1 MLVYATS
8 GDVVQASTF
17 DITLLVFA
25 GPEKAVSYIDFS
37 LFLAMVIVKDQMSWF
52 YEEFVLLYTLHCFIL
67 VLLFEYHT

>member
-8 GDVVQASTF
+8 GDVVQARTF

-37 LFLAMVIVKDQMSWF
+37 LFLAMVIVKD
-52 YEEFVLLYTLHCFIL
+52 
-67 VLLFEYHT
+67 